1 MPSFN
6 TPGTNPDD
14 FDAIV
19 PVFSPAI
26 NAGTEFLQ
34 SLPEPEPIPAKTVIL
49 EQGQRPSFV
58 RLIRTGIVKITFTN
72 EQGEE
77 SLLGLRS
84 EGWWAGAP
92 LALLD
97 MPSLCNVTT
106 VTPCSVTSISVDQ
119 FSQRLMQ
126 NQRVL
131 RHFISSQCRE
141 LMVEQK
147 HGIVQGCSA
156 SERLNYLKNEN
167 AHSLWRTV
175 DPSSVMCQGEIA
187 KLLAITPEH
196 LSRLLHRRTAAKPGT
211 GFKQPKIQRATV

>member
-1 MPSFN
+1 ME
-6 TPGTNPDD
+6 DLD
-14 FDAIV
+14 QIV

-97 MPSLCNVTT
+97 MPSLCNVVT

-141 LMVEQK
+141 LMQEQK

-175 DPSSVMCQGEIA
+175 DPASVMCQGEIA

-196 LSRLLHRRTAAKPGT
+196 LSRLLHRRTAAKPSIA
-211 GFKQPKIQRATV
+211 FKGPKMERAAL

>member
-1 MPSFN
+1 MTSNQSTERPEL
-6 TPGTNPDD
+6 
-14 FDAIV
+14 IV

-26 NAGTEFLQ
+26 NSGTEFLQ
-34 SLPEPEPIPAKTVIL
+34 SLPAPESIPAKVVLL
-49 EQGQRPSFV
+49 EQGERPTFV
-58 RLIRTGIVKITFTN
+58 RLIRSGIVKITVN
-72 EQGEE
+72 NAEGHE

-97 MPSLCNVTT
+97 MPSLSTVTT
-106 VTPCSVTSISVDQ
+106 VTRCLVTSISADQ

-147 HGIVQGCSA
+147 HGIVQGYSA
-156 SERLNYLKNEN
+156 FERLKYLQSEN
-167 AHSLWRTV
+167 ANSLWRTI
-175 DPSSVMCQGEIA
+175 DPSSVMRKGELA
-187 KLLAITPEH
+187 KLLSITPEH
-196 LSRLLHRRTAAKPGT
+196 LSRLLHGPHRRSKSVPVLPAMGPIA
-211 GFKQPKIQRATV
+211 V

>member
-1 MPSFN
+1 MQSFP
-6 TPGTNPDD
+6 PGSNPEVE
-14 FDAIV
+14 AIV

-26 NAGTEFLQ
+26 NSGTEFLQ

-58 RLIRTGIVKITFTN
+58 RLIRSGIVKITFNAEDGT
-72 EQGEE
+72 E

-97 MPSLCNVTT
+97 MPSLCNVVT

-147 HGIVQGCSA
+147 HGIIQGCSA
-156 SERLNYLKNEN
+156 SERLEYLRNEN

-196 LSRLLHRRTAAKPGT
+196 LSRLLHRRTNPKTATQFGSRTPKP
-211 GFKQPKIQRATV
+211 VVD

>member
-6 TPGTNPDD
+6 SIGNSEQ
-14 FDAIV
+14 FESIV

-26 NAGTEFLQ
+26 NSGSEFLQ
-34 SLPEPEPIPAKTVIL
+34 SLPEPEPVPAKTVLL
-49 EQGQRPSFV
+49 EQGQKPSFV
-58 RLIRTGIVKITFTN
+58 RLIRSGIVKITFTN
-72 EQGEE
+72 EAGQE

-97 MPSLCNVTT
+97 MPSLCNVVT

-141 LMVEQK
+141 LMQEQK
-147 HGIVQGCSA
+147 HGIVQGSSA
-156 SERLNYLKNEN
+156 SERLAYLQSEN
-167 AHSLWRTV
+167 THSLWRTI
-175 DPSSVMCQGEIA
+175 DPTSVMCQGEIA

-196 LSRLLHRRTAAKPGT
+196 LSRLLNRRTGPKPAAQFGPRVSKL
-211 GFKQPKIQRATV
+211 RLS